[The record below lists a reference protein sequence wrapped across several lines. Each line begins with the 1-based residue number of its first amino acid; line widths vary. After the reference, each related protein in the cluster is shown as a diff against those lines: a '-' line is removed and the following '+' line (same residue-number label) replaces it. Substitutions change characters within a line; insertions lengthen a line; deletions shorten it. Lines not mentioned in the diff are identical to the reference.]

1 MMAICGFTLSLET
14 MDKRFCLQ
22 AILSLIVVGFC
33 LDQIKNGNTEGVY
46 WSTVSGIL
54 GYWLPS
60 PIEKNNEQRTK

>member
-1 MMAICGFTLSLET
+1 MMAIYGFTLYLEI
-14 MDKRFCLQ
+14 MNKRFLIQ
-22 AILSLIVVGFC
+22 AILSLIVISFC

-60 PIEKNNEQRTK
+60 PMEKNNEQRTK